1 MDPIAFEIGPIAVH
15 WYGILIATA
24 FVIGV
29 LGTMRE
35 ARLQDIDDD
44 LYLNLVMACIICAIL
59 GARMYYVIFEWDYYS
74 QHPSEIIAVWHG
86 GLAIHGGIIGG
97 MIAALICTKR
107 YHFRLWQIFDIIA
120 PFLILG
126 QAIGRW
132 GNFFNQ
138 EAYGYEVSPDVV
150 PWAMFIDGAYRHP
163 TFLYESIWDVLGFVL
178 LMVLSRNL
186 KLKEGDIALSYFVY
200 YSLGRFVIE
209 SFRTDS
215 LMLGPL
221 RMAQVISLMFIL
233 AAVVIAL
240 VRRKKAPSRGEYL
253 KIRQRNLRSG
263 ASGK

>member
-35 ARLQDIDDD
+35 ARLQDVDDD

-186 KLKEGDIALSYFVY
+186 KLKEGDITLSYFIY
-200 YSLGRFVIE
+200 YSLGRVVIE

-233 AAVVIAL
+233 AAVLIAL
-240 VRRKKAPSRGEYL
+240 VRRKKAPSRGVYL
-253 KIRQRNLRSG
+253 KIRQRNLRGG
-263 ASGK
+263 ANGK

>member
-74 QHPSEIIAVWHG
+74 QRPSEIIAVWHG

-186 KLKEGDIALSYFVY
+186 KLKEGDITLSYFIY

-253 KIRQRNLRSG
+253 KIRQRNLRGG
-263 ASGK
+263 ANGK